1 MLMPLRM
8 AAFGAPPPGPELRAA
23 MAEEERGLRSELGQA
38 RRAANRAQHRLASCS
53 SEAAVALHSVAAL
66 AAKRSCEVEQL
77 RAAHSRSEVDQ
88 RRAIARMDAA
98 NSLVAATE
106 QLNYVVRETM
116 GAEIALL
123 EARRMET
130 AEQLLTM
137 VASYKLLGEQL
148 WTTQEQAA
156 RAHALLEQQQ
166 AQLTEMQKRLTA
178 QQRRAVRLQSEV
190 HAARLVMTE
199 HAKVQEAAA
208 EVPRLKEQA
217 AQHLLVQRTL
227 SAEAAQERE
236 ASIEA
241 LERVRHEHDAEQ
253 QATRARLL
261 ELETLLERLLADG
274 ARVQPRS
281 GASCTVGEYVRSF
294 RQKLEREQSKQRGGA
309 APSAPPSQRDVLPPR
324 ERV

>member
-1 MLMPLRM
+1 
-8 AAFGAPPPGPELRAA
+8 
-23 MAEEERGLRSELGQA
+23 
-38 RRAANRAQHRLASCS
+38 
-53 SEAAVALHSVAAL
+53 
-66 AAKRSCEVEQL
+66 
-77 RAAHSRSEVDQ
+77 
-88 RRAIARMDAA
+88 MDAA

-217 AQHLLVQRTL
+217 AQHLLVQRAVQQLQTGGGIKDL
-227 SAEAAQERE
+227 QNKGM
-236 ASIEA
+236 SIGMLA
-241 LERVRHEHDAEQ
+241 DEQ
-253 QATRARLL
+253 QETMHQVAVVAVQAAWRGFRAREELQQQMDATL
-261 ELETLLERLLADG
+261 ED
-274 ARVQPRS
+274 
-281 GASCTVGEYVRSF
+281 
-294 RQKLEREQSKQRGGA
+294 A
-309 APSAPPSQRDVLPPR
+309 AATML
-324 ERV
+324 

>member
-1 MLMPLRM
+1 MPLRM

-23 MAEEERGLRSELGQA
+23 RAEEERGLRSELGQA
-38 RRAANRAQHRLASCS
+38 RRAASRAQHRLASCS

-148 WTTQEQAA
+148 WTTQEQGA

-166 AQLTEMQKRLTA
+166 TQLTEMQKRLTA

-236 ASIEA
+236 ASAEA
-241 LERVRHEHDAEQ
+241 LRRCRELHRDEASELRASL
-253 QATRARLL
+253 ATLQSL
-261 ELETLLERLLADG
+261 FSQLSADQSL
-274 ARVQPRS
+274 VHLRS
-281 GASCTVGEYVRSF
+281 GGGSTLGEYVRNAHKKLLRRA
-294 RQKLEREQSKQRGGA
+294 RQEQEATSASSVSRG
-309 APSAPPSQRDVLPPR
+309 V
-324 ERV
+324 

>member
-1 MLMPLRM
+1 
-8 AAFGAPPPGPELRAA
+8 
-23 MAEEERGLRSELGQA
+23 
-38 RRAANRAQHRLASCS
+38 
-53 SEAAVALHSVAAL
+53 
-66 AAKRSCEVEQL
+66 
-77 RAAHSRSEVDQ
+77 
-88 RRAIARMDAA
+88 MDAA
-98 NSLVAATE
+98 GSLVAASE

-116 GAEIALL
+116 GAELALL

-166 AQLTEMQKRLTA
+166 AQLTEMQKRLTT

-190 HAARLVMTE
+190 HAARLVLTE

-208 EVPRLKEQA
+208 QVPRLREQA
-217 AQHLLVQRTL
+217 TQHLLVQRAL

-236 ASIEA
+236 ASIDA
-241 LERVRHEHDAEQ
+241 LERVRVEHDAEQ

-261 ELETLLERLLADG
+261 ELEGFLERLLADG
-274 ARVQPRS
+274 TRVQPRS

-294 RQKLEREQSKQRGGA
+294 RHKIEREQNKQRSGPG
-309 APSAPPSQRDVLPPR
+309 PSHRDLPPPR